1 MFDLSFAELAV
12 IGAVALVVIGP
23 EKLPKVARTAGMLLG
38 RAQRMVAS
46 VKADLDREMRN
57 ADLSALQAEIE
68 NEAATIRDEFSIAEQ
83 VSPSSASPSED
94 LVQADAKALPA
105 VPDVAPMPVR
115 RHPAADD
122 RQPDLFAP
130 SAPAPDPRDRR

>member
-57 ADLSALQAEIE
+57 ADLTALQAEIE
-68 NEAATIRDEFSIAEQ
+68 AETIRDEFSIAEQ
-83 VSPSSASPSED
+83 VSPSSTSPSED
-94 LVQADAKALPA
+94 PVQADAKALA
-105 VPDVAPMPVR
+105 AEQDVAPMPVR
-115 RHPAADD
+115 QHPAADD